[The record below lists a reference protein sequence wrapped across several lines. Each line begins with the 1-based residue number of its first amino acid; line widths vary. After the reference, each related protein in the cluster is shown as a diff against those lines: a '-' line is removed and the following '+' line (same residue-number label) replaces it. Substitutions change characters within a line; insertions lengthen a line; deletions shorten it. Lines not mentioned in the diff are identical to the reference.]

1 MLLDAHLHQ
10 HHEVD
15 QTLLGIGHHQMQRSN
30 LLTST
35 GRRNPRQKLLDLAR
49 DYECLVDYRT
59 GLPVSALL
67 LNVIVDRADRGSRPP
82 LRMEVGLGAP
92 EAERPPAALGVPP
105 FARISR

>member
-82 LRMEVGLGAP
+82 EDGGGAGG
-92 EAERPPAALGVPP
+92 ARGRAPPAALGVPP